1 MNYYT
6 LVGYVTLNV
15 VREQR
20 CIIYLCRSFPGS
32 RRAGGCWS
40 GAWTRVTR
48 KNRRGEGD
56 STYDEK
62 VLSIE
67 KR

>member
-1 MNYYT
+1 MD
-6 LVGYVTLNV
+6 
-15 VREQR
+15 
-20 CIIYLCRSFPGS
+20 
-32 RRAGGCWS
+32 AGRV
-40 GAWTRVTR
+40 RVTR